1 MTDMGNIVGG
11 FATLLF
17 CLIFWVQRDYTSEYG
32 GLFPDAVLIALA
44 VLSLLLVAR
53 GVLWRH
59 ESGWDWTGRLTFGGL
74 ARALALLVAWVVSLP
89 VLGYLIGGIIFF
101 ALMAVLMR
109 TTRPTW
115 KNVAL
120 DLAVAVAVVGV
131 FYLAF
136 TRLLFVTLP
145 ELTL

>member
-1 MTDMGNIVGG
+1 MGNLVGG

-32 GLFPDAVLIALA
+32 GLFPDAVLIVLA

-120 DLAVAVAVVGV
+120 DLVVAVAVVGV
-131 FYLAF
+131 FYLVF